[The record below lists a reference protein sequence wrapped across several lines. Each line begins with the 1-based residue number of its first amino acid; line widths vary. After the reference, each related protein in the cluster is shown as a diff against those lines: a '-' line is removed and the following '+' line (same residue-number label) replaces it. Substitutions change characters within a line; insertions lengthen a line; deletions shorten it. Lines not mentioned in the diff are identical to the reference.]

1 MKIKAIITGA
11 SGMVG
16 GGVLQECL
24 LSDKVESVLAVGRS
38 PLGISHPKLKEAITE
53 DFFDLSS
60 IEKDLS
66 GYNACF
72 FCAGVSVYRMSKE
85 TYENLTYDLTL
96 SFAGVINK
104 LDPALTFCYVTG
116 AGTDSSEKS
125 RILWAR
131 VKGRTENALFKMGF
145 KDAYMFRPGYIQ
157 PLKGIKSKIKL
168 YRVFYTFFRPCYYIL
183 RLIPNAATNTSNVGR
198 AMISVACFPSDK
210 KILGNKDINK
220 LAKEV

>member
-1 MKIKAIITGA
+1 
-11 SGMVG
+11 MVG

-24 LSDKVESVLAVGRS
+24 LSDKVESVLSVGRS
-38 PLGISHPKLKEAITE
+38 PLGITHPKLKEAVTE

-104 LDPALTFCYVTG
+104 LNPALTFCYVTG
-116 AGTDSSEKS
+116 AGTDSAEKS

-168 YRVFYTFFRPCYYIL
+168 YRVFYMFFRPCYYIL
-183 RLIPNAATNTSNVGR
+183 KIFPSAATNTSNVGR
-198 AMISVACFPSDK
+198 AMISVASSPSDK